1 MKTIAYMNLLLIFLN
16 IGLIFSSKC
25 GADKLKVKLKPVKDT
40 KKIKR
45 MKISE
50 SNANSLTPLK
60 IGFDFTTLKKP
71 SSMSSSVFNTV
82 TSLLKDTRDEFSKLL
97 KVSHQNYDLDDYIQ
111 DIIEVC
117 EVYTIGKDY
126 RNFLVKNDLI
136 IFPQFVNEYY
146 LGEGV
151 LAAAAPC
158 IIDYS
163 NLRPIGGILYINS
176 DLNFGIKNTE
186 AYVKQLL
193 IHEMTHIL
201 VFHPYFFEYLGLSE
215 TKNSMSYI
223 TSDKVLAQAKKHY
236 GCDNF
241 PFPGVPLE
249 DQGGEGSVGSHWESR
264 YMLGD
269 YMVSTDFPDSAISDI
284 TLALFEDSG
293 FYKVNY
299 YSGGLFKFGKNEGCE
314 FLTEDCI
321 VNKKARFDEFCDVE
335 DEPKCSI
342 SRTIK
347 SSCYLVNYQSS
358 IPYKYRYFGNS
369 TYGGFWAANY
379 CPIPLDYTSGAYE
392 YDFFPN
398 HCLYGTSSGAYG
410 ETIGEN
416 SYCFMSSLS
425 LTDTSSSPVCY
436 QVECDSTNQQI
447 KVTVG
452 SGTVTCPTEGGML
465 TLSPLKGSIECP
477 KYSDV
482 CNTNDNIVC
491 NDMFNCIDKYAENDE
506 SVTCY
511 DYSGDT
517 FDVEEYYYDN
527 YDYFDYYDYYLE
539 SFNIKLNSFL
549 LILFGF
555 ILVFN

>member
-1 MKTIAYMNLLLIFLN
+1 MKTINFLLIFLN

-45 MKISE
+45 VSISE
-50 SNANSLTPLK
+50 SNANSLTPIK

-71 SSMSSSVFNTV
+71 SSMSSSVFQTV
-82 TSLLKDTRDEFSKLL
+82 TTLLQETRDEFSKLL
-97 KVSHQNYDLDDYIQ
+97 KVSHQNYDLADYIE
-111 DIIEVC
+111 DIIEIC
-117 EVYTIGKDY
+117 EVYNIGSDY

-158 IIDYS
+158 VIDYS
-163 NLRPIGGILYINS
+163 TLRPIGGILYINS
-176 DLNFGIKNTE
+176 ELNFGIENTE

-236 GCDNF
+236 GCDDF

-249 DQGGEGSVGSHWESR
+249 DQGDEGSVGAHWESR

-284 TLALFEDSG
+284 TLALFEDIG

-347 SSCYLVNYQSS
+347 SSCFLVNYVSS
-358 IPYKYRYFGNS
+358 IPSEYRYFGNS

-379 CPIPLDYTSGAYE
+379 CPVPLDYTSEEYQ

-398 HCLYGTSSGAYG
+398 HCQYGTSSGAYG

-416 SYCFMSSLS
+416 SFCFMSSLS
-425 LTDTSSSPVCY
+425 IKETSSAPVCY

-452 SGTVTCPTEGGML
+452 PGTVICPTEGGTL

-477 KYSDV
+477 KYSDI
-482 CNTNDNIVC
+482 CNTNDNMVC
-491 NDMFNCIDKYAENDE
+491 NDLFTCIDKYAENDE
-506 SVTCY
+506 KVTSY
-511 DYSGDT
+511 DYSGSTINIED
-517 FDVEEYYYDN
+517 D
-527 YDYFDYYDYYLE
+527 DYFDYYYLE
-539 SFNIKLNSFL
+539 SFNIKLNSILML
-549 LILFGF
+549 LLGF
-555 ILVFN
+555 NLVFN